1 MSSGAYDLPVRYQS
15 GDLAGLA
22 KLGRQAGCAP

>member
-1 MSSGAYDLPVRYQS
+1 MSSGAYDLPTRHEK

-22 KLGRQAGCAP
+22 LLGKKAGCSP